1 MDEKVIE
8 NIIPIIA
15 VVVTW
20 ILARIKNPDYG
31 KRDWKCK
38 QNRSAFGKYSIYLI
52 CVFLFPIATYVISI
66 GFKKILFIDEII
78 HMLENNT
85 EMQDIAVKIYM
96 VVVTI
101 GIYYGAYRLIKAF
114 RSLFILKRIN
124 SKTKIAL
131 SAILYGPLIVN
142 CMVSIRIAIH
152 VDISYYENIVS
163 ALIIVFQIVAI
174 FILDGET
181 SYQNKKMTIY
191 MDDGSSVD
199 ANVEDVCKKGKWLR
213 IIENKTTK
221 EEKLVVFDD
230 IKSIEYHD

>member
-20 ILARIKNPDYG
+20 FLARIKNPDYG
-31 KRDWKCK
+31 KKDWKCK
-38 QNRSAFGKYSIYLI
+38 QLRSSYERYSIYLI
-52 CVFLFPIATYVISI
+52 CVFLLPIAAYTIFM
-66 GFKKILFIDEII
+66 GLKIVFIDEIT
-78 HMLENNT
+78 HMVASNAEIP
-85 EMQDIAVKIYM
+85 DIAVSIYM
-96 VVVTI
+96 VAVTI
-101 GIYYGAYRLIKAF
+101 GIYYGAYKFIKAIKF
-114 RSLFILKRIN
+114 FFIPKRIN
-124 SKTKIAL
+124 SKTKITL
-131 SAILYGPLIVN
+131 STMLYGPLIVN
-142 CMVSIRIAIH
+142 LVVSMRIAIH

-181 SYQNKKMTIY
+181 SYRNKKMTIY
-191 MDDGSSVD
+191 MNDGSNFD

-213 IIENKTTK
+213 IVESEIPRK
-221 EEKLVVFDD
+221 EKLVVFDE